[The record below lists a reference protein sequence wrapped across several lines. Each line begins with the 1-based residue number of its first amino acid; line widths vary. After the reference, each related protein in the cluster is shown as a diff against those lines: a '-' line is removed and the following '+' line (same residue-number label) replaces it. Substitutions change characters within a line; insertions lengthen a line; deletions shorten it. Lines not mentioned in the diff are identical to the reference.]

1 MATPAVR
8 EATRARY
15 LYGIVWA
22 DRRPA
27 LEGLVG
33 VGGASLSLVE
43 EGSLAAVI
51 GDVAREDLAPPED
64 EHEGAAWLERAVLAH
79 EHVLERCL
87 EPGPVLPMRFA
98 TTLRDD
104 GDVRTLLREREA
116 EFISVLEQ
124 LLGRREWGVKALLR
138 DPDGLFRHLRAERGD
153 LAARA
158 AELDDRSPGAAY
170 LARKQL
176 DRELVVAGDDLIAEL
191 VHAAHQRLA
200 EGAVGANIPHTSQRR
215 PERVYLN
222 AAYLVAEVEEQAFRE
237 TVAELGAEHAEVG
250 LEYELTGPWPA
261 YNFIDEEP
269 RQ

>member
-1 MATPAVR
+1 MATPTLG

-15 LYGIVWA
+15 LYGIVRT

-27 LEGLVG
+27 LEDVVG
-33 VGGASLSLVE
+33 VGGGPLSFVE
-43 EGSLAAVI
+43 EGPLAAVV
-51 GDVAREDLAPPED
+51 GDVAREDLVPPEA
-64 EHEGAAWLERAVLAH
+64 EPEGAAWLERAVLAH
-79 EHVLERCL
+79 ERVLERCL

-98 TTLRDD
+98 TTLRAD
-104 GDVRTLLREREA
+104 GDLRTLLRERAA
-116 EFISVLEQ
+116 EFASVLER

-138 DPDGLFRHLRAERGD
+138 APDKLVRSVQASRSD

-176 DRELVVAGDDLIAEL
+176 DRELVLAGDDLIDEL
-191 VHAAHQRLA
+191 VDAAHRRLA
-200 EGAVGANIPHTSQRR
+200 TCATESTITGASQPR

-222 AAYLVAEVEEQAFRE
+222 AAYLVEELEERAFRE
-237 TVAELGAEHAEVG
+237 TLAELGREHAEVG

-261 YNFIDEEP
+261 YNFVDDEL
-269 RQ
+269 RR